1 MDWGVTRPGCGGM
14 GAQSDIGDGLNL
26 KSEVLGVTFLFSVSG
41 KCLASEPGKDSPFLE
56 TCSGDVQ
63 QKWQLG
69 GSIAW
74 KSEGQ

>member
-1 MDWGVTRPGCGGM
+1 MDWGVTRPGCWGT
-14 GAQSDIGDGLNL
+14 GAQSSTGDKF
-26 KSEVLGVTFLFSVSG
+26 KSEVLGIIFPFSVSG

-56 TCSGDVQ
+56 TCSGEVQ
-63 QKWQLG
+63 QRWQLG